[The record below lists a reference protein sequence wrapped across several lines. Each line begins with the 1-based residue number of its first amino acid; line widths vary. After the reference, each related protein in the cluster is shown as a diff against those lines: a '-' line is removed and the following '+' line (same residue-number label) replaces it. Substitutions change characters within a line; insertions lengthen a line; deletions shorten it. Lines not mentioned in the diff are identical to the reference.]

1 MKVIQ
6 TLRELISPLLLC
18 LFSAIFF
25 LMLYLASVD
34 WLLQEIFLK
43 PLSSSKLA
51 ESALYCRALKAPL
64 VSRDWKELDK
74 YFKEIA
80 PASETRVTIALPS
93 GQAIADST
101 EVIKEVKPVTSP
113 VPLPALAKTISI
125 ETITLP
131 GVNKPFFSIFI
142 PAVQSSIG
150 PLNFLYLLPAER
162 AESFHFQLQALFAI
176 SAFLTI
182 LLIASYYFIS
192 QRRLRNLANEMSH
205 WIAKVNMSEQ
215 SVPRAPE
222 LHTPFSDIVPL
233 INQLAESRL
242 FCLTNTDKVESRHQ
256 EAVIRSIA
264 EGVIAVDTTGRIHTM
279 NPAASSLLE
288 VSINDVVGKL
298 IEETIRNF
306 ELQQFIKDTLDKQQT
321 LQREIT
327 SRGATNKTLLI
338 TGSVLIDG
346 VGQKIG
352 AVVLLSD
359 VTRIKKLE
367 NMRSEFAS
375 NVSHELKTPIA
386 SIKGFVE
393 TILDMDFA
401 GEPQKARR
409 FLEIIERSAAR
420 LHYIV
425 DDLLTLSRIEHSG
438 SIEKRPCTILPLL
451 RSAASACTARHSQRN
466 VSLKIDCNDN
476 IVALCNSSLLEQAIV
491 NLIDNA
497 IKYSDKNSEI
507 AVQAWRS
514 NDNNQAAM
522 VNISVKDTGCGI
534 SAEHLDRLFERFYVV
549 DKARSREKGG
559 TGLGLSIVKH
569 IAIAHKGSIKVNS
582 APGTGSE
589 FVITLP
595 AA

>member
-1 MKVIQ
+1 MKIF
-6 TLRELISPLLLC
+6 TPLRGLLAPLSLC
-18 LFSAIFF
+18 LFSAIVFVVI
-25 LMLYLASVD
+25 YLTSAD
-34 WLLQEIFLK
+34 WIVKEIFLK

-51 ESALYCRALKAPL
+51 ESTVYCRVLKTQL
-64 VSRDWKELDK
+64 VARDWTELDE
-74 YFKEIA
+74 YFKDIV

-93 GQAIADST
+93 GQAIADSA
-101 EVIKEVKPVTSP
+101 EVIKEIEPITSP
-113 VPLPALAKTISI
+113 VPLPALAQTISI
-125 ETITLP
+125 ETVTLP
-131 GVNKPFFSIFI
+131 GINRPFFSIFI
-142 PAVQSSIG
+142 PAVQSDIG
-150 PLNFLYLLPAER
+150 PLNFLYILPTER
-162 AESFHFQLQALFAI
+162 AEIFNIQVQALFLVA
-176 SAFLTI
+176 SLLTMV
-182 LLIASYYFIS
+182 LIFVYHFIA
-192 QRRLRNLANEMSH
+192 QKQLRNLARRISQ
-205 WIAKVNMSEQ
+205 WIVKVNDSDL
-215 SVPRAPE
+215 SVPQAPD
-222 LHTPFSDIVPL
+222 LHLPFSDIIPL
-233 INQLAESRL
+233 INQLAESRV
-242 FCLTNTDKVESRHQ
+242 FCLTNTDKVENRHQ

-264 EGVIAVDTTGRIHTM
+264 EGVIAVDTTGRIHTI
-279 NPAASSLLE
+279 NPAASALLE
-288 VSINDVVGKL
+288 VNINDVVGKL

-321 LQREIT
+321 LQREIA
-327 SRGATNKTLLI
+327 SRGTTNKTLLI

-346 VGQKIG
+346 FGQKIG

-401 GEPQKARR
+401 EEPQKARR

-438 SIEKRPCTILPLL
+438 SIEKRPCPILPLL

-466 VSLKIDCNDN
+466 VSLKINCDEN
-476 IVALCNSSLLEQAIV
+476 IVAPCNSSLLEQAIV

-507 AVQAWRS
+507 AVQAWQGA
-514 NDNNQAAM
+514 DQKQTPV

-534 SAEHLDRLFERFYVV
+534 STEHLDRLFERFYVV

-569 IAIAHKGSIKVNS
+569 ITLAHKGSIKVNS
-582 APGTGSE
+582 SPGVGSE
-589 FVITLP
+589 FIITIP